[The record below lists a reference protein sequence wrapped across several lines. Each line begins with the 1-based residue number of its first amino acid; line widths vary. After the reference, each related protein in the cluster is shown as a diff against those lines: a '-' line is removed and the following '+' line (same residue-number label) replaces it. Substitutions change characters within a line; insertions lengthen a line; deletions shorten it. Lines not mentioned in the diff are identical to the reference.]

1 MYTCTC
7 CSPSK
12 SYTELRNL
20 YRHQRKYDPNFIE
33 PKDRAELA
41 YESNPTLCLNCETTL
56 TRQQVIDGNGSA
68 KYCSRKCSRQH
79 SGSGRPLKYG
89 PNKPPIE
96 RNSVTMKPCNHCGD
110 GFKAYRQQKYCSPVC
125 SRSAQ
130 SSSIVEQWLAG
141 TLDGH
146 SGGGALRPTI
156 RRYLIEQANHKCSQ
170 CGWGEINPTTGK
182 SPLNVDHIDGNSLN
196 NHPDNLRVL
205 CPNCH
210 SLTPTYGAL
219 NIGNGRDS
227 LRKEKRKAW
236 REKLKE

>member
-41 YESNPTLCLNCETTL
+41 YESNPTLCLNCETPL
-56 TRQQVIDGNGSA
+56 TRQQVIDGNGAA

-79 SGSGRPLKYG
+79 SGCGRP
-89 PNKPPIE
+89 PA
-96 RNSVTMKPCNHCGD
+96 SVSHCGQCGAD
-110 GFKAYRQQKYCSPVC
+110 FIPHHKQQRYCTTRC
-125 SRSAQ
+125 AGLAQ